1 MPTRPR
7 ACERARPGSSAS
19 LPSPSRPTSSA
30 SASARRWRTGPMRT
44 RNHQESTRT
53 TMATSSSTTAAP
65 LRVRFD
71 RFEIDEAE
79 ARLSDSGHP
88 VHLAPKPFAL
98 LCALAR
104 TPHALITKSALLD
117 DVWGHQFVS
126 ESVLKTSIS
135 DLRAALQDDPKQPR
149 YIETVSRRGYRFIG
163 AVSEAA
169 KPAVP
174 SGVLAAPAPAS
185 EAESVSAPASIGRA
199 DVLARL
205 RTAWG
210 TANTGRRQIVW
221 VSG

>member
-1 MPTRPR
+1 M
-7 ACERARPGSSAS
+7 
-19 LPSPSRPTSSA
+19 
-30 SASARRWRTGPMRT
+30 
-44 RNHQESTRT
+44 T
-53 TMATSSSTTAAP
+53 TTSSTTAPP

-221 VSG
+221 VSGEAGVGKSTVLERFMRQVGEG